1 MFSPQISANFITVI
15 LPYITL
21 GTFFGLKLTKTH
33 STSSP
38 VMDVV
43 FYNQEV
49 VRVAHNTPS
58 NMVYIIVS
66 AATWWAN
73 EALPGDICNGREY
86 S

>member
-1 MFSPQISANFITVI
+1 
-15 LPYITL
+15 
-21 GTFFGLKLTKTH
+21 
-33 STSSP
+33 
-38 VMDVV
+38 MDVV

-49 VRVAHNTPS
+49 VRVVHNTPS

-73 EALPGDICNGREY
+73 EAPPGDMCNGREY